1 MLISRGIYESLPY
14 NDYKEEWEIVKIE
27 KQLRETAREII
38 NNEIE
43 NQFDKFLTSQEKS
56 LKYSVESLVNN
67 SFEDLSL
74 EFWNNV
80 RDNFKEILQDI
91 EAKVRKNIMKY
102 MSQERIEQE
111 IQKLHS
117 TGHSYLLEEV
127 QKKVRE
133 MPYYLMKKFKRIFVK
148 NEKNITRKWKEME
161 EQ

>member
-14 NDYKEEWEIVKIE
+14 NDYKEEWEVVKIE

-74 EFWNNV
+74 EFWNIV
-80 RDNFKEILQDI
+80 RDNFKEILQDV
-91 EAKVRKNIMKY
+91 EMKVRKNIMKY
-102 MSQERIEQE
+102 MSSDRIE
-111 IQKLHS
+111 
-117 TGHSYLLEEV
+117 
-127 QKKVRE
+127 
-133 MPYYLMKKFKRIFVK
+133 
-148 NEKNITRKWKEME
+148 
-161 EQ
+161 